1 MVAGSSSR
9 GGDDKVATYVV
20 VLRAAWSFGAPL
32 AKRLTLHCGATGCF
46 RQASQSPR
54 AATSPAAQLCGIIG
68 RMVTGEAIQRGAA
81 ESAPIRVL
89 IVDNEAPH
97 AQAVAES
104 LERVGY
110 DCTVATSGPQGAAS

>member
-1 MVAGSSSR
+1 
-9 GGDDKVATYVV
+9 
-20 VLRAAWSFGAPL
+20 
-32 AKRLTLHCGATGCF
+32 
-46 RQASQSPR
+46 
-54 AATSPAAQLCGIIG
+54 
-68 RMVTGEAIQRGAA
+68 MVTGEAIQRGAA

-110 DCTVATSGPQGAAS
+110 DCTVATSGPQGLRLIDQDAFDLVITDLVMNEVDGLAILAHTFGAPT